1 MPRKVEIIEEVQ
13 DYKRAI
19 FKITAAELRHEA
31 FDGTMTDK
39 MTRLNLERGDAVAA
53 IIHNVADDT
62 ILLVEQ
68 FRYPTYHKTQDGWML
83 ELPAGI
89 VEDGEDPENTMRRE
103 IEEETGYGV
112 DKLYHLYTF
121 FLSPGGSSERIF
133 LYYGRLANTEKIS
146 AGGGLNQR
154 EHEYIKTTSIRV
166 SDALKKLRAREFTD
180 AKTILA
186 LQWLDMNRLR
196 LDQIV
201 NTPSIDIE

>member
-1 MPRKVEIIEEVQ
+1 MPRKVEIIEETQ

-19 FKITAAELRHEA
+19 FKITAAELRHET
-31 FDGTMTDK
+31 FEGTMTDK

-53 IIHNVADDT
+53 IIHNVEDDT

-68 FRYPTYHKTQDGWML
+68 FRYPTYHKTQDGWIY

-89 VEDGEDPENTMRRE
+89 VEAGEDPENTMMRE
-103 IEEETGYGV
+103 IEEETGYAV
-112 DKLYHLYTF
+112 DALHHLYTF

-133 LYYGRLANTEKIS
+133 LYYGRLTNTEKVS
-146 AGGGLNQR
+146 QGGGLNQR
-154 EHEYIKTTSIRV
+154 EHEYIQTTTMRV
-166 SDALKKLRAREFTD
+166 SDALKKLRAREFID

-201 NTPSIDIE
+201 TTSSTDAE